1 MLFGKL
7 NNNSPIVGIYSPG
20 IFKIDRLYALC
31 YALQNAKIMNKKT
44 EIYSDIIVV
53 GGGAAGLM
61 AAGRAGELGAKVLL
75 LEKTDGCGKK
85 ILVSGKTRCNL
96 TNTAEL
102 NHFIAMYGD
111 NGRFLFSAF
120 HNFFRPELLD
130 FFNHHGLP
138 TKVERGGRI
147 FPVSDDAHDV
157 VRIFKKYLSENSV
170 TIRPH
175 TKVNRII
182 MKDNSVCGVKAQER
196 DYHCKALILATG
208 GATWPSTGSTGDGY
222 KIVSALGHNI
232 VKLKPALVPLIV
244 REQELAQ
251 SMQGVSLRNVR
262 ATAFQGDA
270 ASIDS
275 QTTPDCVY
283 GRGEKK
289 SPRPPVI
296 ESRFGEMLFTHFGL
310 GGPIILLM
318 SLSVVEALEKGPVS
332 ILIDLKPALTRE
344 QLHKRLQRDLDNFS
358 KRKISGILKEY
369 LPAKMIEPIIELAGI
384 NKEKLAHQITA
395 AERGKIVGLL
405 KALRFNIKS
414 SLPLEKA
421 IVTAGGV
428 SLNEIDQRTMASRLI
443 NGLFF
448 CGEVMDID
456 ADTGGYNLQ
465 AAFSTGYLAGEKA
478 AEYIKSF

>member
-1 MLFGKL
+1 
-7 NNNSPIVGIYSPG
+7 
-20 IFKIDRLYALC
+20 
-31 YALQNAKIMNKKT
+31 MNTDEKV
-44 EIYSDIIVV
+44 YGDVIVV

-61 AAGRAGELGAKVLL
+61 AAGRAAQIGSSVLL
-75 LEKTDGCGKK
+75 LEKTDSCGKK

-96 TNTAEL
+96 TNSAEL
-102 NHFIAMYGD
+102 KNFISMYGE

-130 FFNHHGLP
+130 FFNNHGLA
-138 TKVERGGRI
+138 TKVERGGRL

-157 VRIFKKYLSENSV
+157 VRVFQKYLAEN
-170 TIRPH
+170 
-175 TKVNRII
+175 KVQIKLNSKVIEVII
-182 MKDNSVCGVKAQER
+182 KDNTVCGVKTQNGSYR
-196 DYHCKALILATG
+196 CKAVILAAG

-222 KIVSALGHNI
+222 KISAALGHKI

-244 REQELAQ
+244 KEQKLAQ

-262 ATAFQGDA
+262 ATAFQGEAD
-270 ASIDS
+270 SIDS
-275 QTTPDCVY
+275 AITPDCVY
-283 GRGEKK
+283 GRGERK

-318 SLSVVEALEKGPVS
+318 SLSVVEAMGKGPVS
-332 ILIDLKPALTRE
+332 ILIDLKPALTRK
-344 QLHKRLQRDLDNFS
+344 QLHKRLQRDMDNSS
-358 KRKISGILKEY
+358 KRKIAGIIKEY
-369 LPAKMIEPIIELAGI
+369 LPSKMIEPFIEQTGI
-384 NKEKLAHQITA
+384 DKEKLAHQITA
-395 AERGKIVGLL
+395 SEREKVVEVL

-414 SLPLEKA
+414 TLSLEKA

-428 SLNEIDQRTMASRLI
+428 ALDEIDPRTMASKLI
-443 NGLFF
+443 TGLYF

-478 AEYIKSF
+478 AEYVNK

>member
-1 MLFGKL
+1 
-7 NNNSPIVGIYSPG
+7 
-20 IFKIDRLYALC
+20 
-31 YALQNAKIMNKKT
+31 MNT
-44 EIYSDIIVV
+44 EEKMDSDIIVV

-61 AAGRAGELGAKVLL
+61 AAGRAGEMGVKVIL
-75 LEKTDGCGKK
+75 LEKTDSCGKK

-96 TNTAEL
+96 TNSAEL
-102 NHFIAMYGD
+102 NDFISMYGR

-130 FFNHHGLP
+130 FLNNHELI

-157 VRIFKKYLSENSV
+157 VRVFKKYISENNV
-170 TIRPH
+170 RVKLNT
-175 TKVNRII
+175 RITGI
-182 MKDNSVCGVKAQER
+182 IIKNNTVCGVRTPEGNFFSKAV
-196 DYHCKALILATG
+196 ILATG
-208 GATWPSTGSTGDGY
+208 GATWSSTGSTGDGY
-222 KIVSALGHNI
+222 KISAALGHNI

-244 REQELAQ
+244 HEQKLAQ

-262 ATAFQGDA
+262 ATAFQGKA
-270 ASIDS
+270 SSIDS
-275 QTTPDCVY
+275 TLTPDCVY

-289 SPRPPVI
+289 SPRHPVI

-332 ILIDLKPALTRE
+332 LLIDLKPALTRE
-344 QLHKRLQRDLDNFS
+344 QLHKRLQRDMDKSS
-358 KRKISGILKEY
+358 KRKISGIMKEY
-369 LPAKMIEPIIELAGI
+369 LPAKMIEPFIELTGI
-384 NKEKLAHQITA
+384 DKEKLAHQITSP
-395 AERGKIVGLL
+395 ERGKIVELL

-414 SLPLEKA
+414 PLAMEKA

-428 SLNEIDQRTMASRLI
+428 SLTEIDQRSMASRLI
-443 NGLFF
+443 TGLYF

-465 AAFSTGYLAGEKA
+465 AAFSTGYVAGEKA
-478 AEYIKSF
+478 AEYVTSSLNQ

>member
-1 MLFGKL
+1 
-7 NNNSPIVGIYSPG
+7 
-20 IFKIDRLYALC
+20 
-31 YALQNAKIMNKKT
+31 MNTDEKV
-44 EIYSDIIVV
+44 YGDVIVV

-61 AAGRAGELGAKVLL
+61 AAGRAAQIGSSVLL
-75 LEKTDGCGKK
+75 LEKTDSCGKK

-96 TNTAEL
+96 TNSAEL
-102 NHFIAMYGD
+102 KNFISMYGE

-130 FFNHHGLP
+130 FFNNHGLA
-138 TKVERGGRI
+138 TKVERGGRL

-157 VRIFKKYLSENSV
+157 VRVFQKYLAEN
-170 TIRPH
+170 
-175 TKVNRII
+175 KVQIKLNSKVIEVII
-182 MKDNSVCGVKAQER
+182 KDNAVCGVKTQNGNYR
-196 DYHCKALILATG
+196 CKAVILAAG

-222 KIVSALGHNI
+222 KISAALGHKI

-244 REQELAQ
+244 KEQKLAQ

-262 ATAFQGDA
+262 ATAFQGEAD
-270 ASIDS
+270 SIDS
-275 QTTPDCVY
+275 AITPDCVY

-318 SLSVVEALEKGPVS
+318 SLSVVEAMGKGPVS
-332 ILIDLKPALTRE
+332 ILIDLKPALTRK
-344 QLHKRLQRDLDNFS
+344 QLHKRLQRDMDNSS
-358 KRKISGILKEY
+358 KRKIAGIIKEY
-369 LPAKMIEPIIELAGI
+369 LPSKMIEPFIEQTGI
-384 NKEKLAHQITA
+384 DKEKLAHQITA
-395 AERGKIVGLL
+395 SEREKVVEVL

-414 SLPLEKA
+414 TLSLEKA

-428 SLNEIDQRTMASRLI
+428 ALDEIDPRTMASKLI
-443 NGLFF
+443 TGLYF

-478 AEYIKSF
+478 AEYVNK

>member
-1 MLFGKL
+1 
-7 NNNSPIVGIYSPG
+7 
-20 IFKIDRLYALC
+20 
-31 YALQNAKIMNKKT
+31 MNTDEKV
-44 EIYSDIIVV
+44 YGDVIVV

-61 AAGRAGELGAKVLL
+61 AAGRAAQIGSSVLL
-75 LEKTDGCGKK
+75 LEKTDSCGKK

-96 TNTAEL
+96 TNSAEL
-102 NHFIAMYGD
+102 KNFISMYGE

-130 FFNHHGLP
+130 FFNNHGLA
-138 TKVERGGRI
+138 TKVERGGRL

-157 VRIFKKYLSENSV
+157 VRVFQKYLAEN
-170 TIRPH
+170 
-175 TKVNRII
+175 KVQIKLNSKVIEVII
-182 MKDNSVCGVKAQER
+182 KDNTVCGVKTQNGSYR
-196 DYHCKALILATG
+196 CKAVILAAG

-222 KIVSALGHNI
+222 KISAALGHKI

-244 REQELAQ
+244 KEQKLAQ

-262 ATAFQGDA
+262 ATAFQGEAD
-270 ASIDS
+270 SIDS
-275 QTTPDCVY
+275 AITPDCVY
-283 GRGEKK
+283 GRGERK

-310 GGPIILLM
+310 GGPTILLM
-318 SLSVVEALEKGPVS
+318 SLSVVEAMGKGPVS
-332 ILIDLKPALTRE
+332 ILIDLKPALTRKH
-344 QLHKRLQRDLDNFS
+344 LHKRLQRDMDNSS
-358 KRKISGILKEY
+358 KRKIAGIIKEY
-369 LPAKMIEPIIELAGI
+369 LPSKMIEPFIEQTGI
-384 NKEKLAHQITA
+384 DKEKLAHQITA
-395 AERGKIVGLL
+395 SEREKVVEVL

-414 SLPLEKA
+414 TLSLEKA

-428 SLNEIDQRTMASRLI
+428 ALDEIDPRTMASKLI
-443 NGLFF
+443 TGLYF

-478 AEYIKSF
+478 AEYVNK

>member
-1 MLFGKL
+1 
-7 NNNSPIVGIYSPG
+7 
-20 IFKIDRLYALC
+20 
-31 YALQNAKIMNKKT
+31 MNTDEKV
-44 EIYSDIIVV
+44 YGDVIVV

-61 AAGRAGELGAKVLL
+61 AAGRAAQIGSSVLL
-75 LEKTDGCGKK
+75 LEKTDSCGKK

-96 TNTAEL
+96 TNSAEL
-102 NHFIAMYGD
+102 KNFISMYGE

-130 FFNHHGLP
+130 FFNNHGLA
-138 TKVERGGRI
+138 TKVERGGRL

-157 VRIFKKYLSENSV
+157 VRVFQKYLAEN
-170 TIRPH
+170 
-175 TKVNRII
+175 KVQIKLNSKVIEVII
-182 MKDNSVCGVKAQER
+182 KDNAVCGVKTQNGNYR
-196 DYHCKALILATG
+196 CKAVILAAG

-222 KIVSALGHNI
+222 KISAALGHKI

-244 REQELAQ
+244 KEQKLAQ

-262 ATAFQGDA
+262 ATAFQGEAD
-270 ASIDS
+270 SIDS
-275 QTTPDCVY
+275 AITPDCVY
-283 GRGEKK
+283 GRGERK

-318 SLSVVEALEKGPVS
+318 SLSVVEAMGKGPVS
-332 ILIDLKPALTRE
+332 ILIDLKPALTRK
-344 QLHKRLQRDLDNFS
+344 QLHKRLQRDMDNSS
-358 KRKISGILKEY
+358 KRKIAGIIKEY
-369 LPAKMIEPIIELAGI
+369 LPSKMIEPFIEQTGI
-384 NKEKLAHQITA
+384 DKEKLAHQITA
-395 AERGKIVGLL
+395 SEREKVVEVL

-414 SLPLEKA
+414 TLSMEKA

-428 SLNEIDQRTMASRLI
+428 ALDEIDPRTMASKLI
-443 NGLFF
+443 TGLYF

-478 AEYIKSF
+478 AEYVNK

>member
-1 MLFGKL
+1 MH
-7 NNNSPIVGIYSPG
+7 
-20 IFKIDRLYALC
+20 
-31 YALQNAKIMNKKT
+31 T
-44 EIYSDIIVV
+44 EEKRDSDIIVV

-61 AAGRAGELGAKVLL
+61 AAGKAAECGAKVLL

-96 TNTAEL
+96 TNSAEL
-102 NHFIAMYGD
+102 KNFIDMYGD

-130 FFNHHGLP
+130 FFNNHGMN
-138 TKVERGGRI
+138 TKLERGGRI

-157 VRIFKKYLSENSV
+157 VLVFKKYLSDNHV
-170 TIRPH
+170 QIIFN
-175 TKVNRII
+175 TKVTGII
-182 MKDNSVCGVKAQER
+182 IKDNAVCGVKTQDG
-196 DYHCKALILATG
+196 DYRCKAVVLATG

-222 KIVSALGHNI
+222 KISAALGHNI

-262 ATAFQGDA
+262 ATAFQGEA

-275 QTTPDCVY
+275 ALTPDCVY

-289 SPRPPVI
+289 SPRPPVV

-344 QLHKRLQRDLDNFS
+344 QLHKRLQRDMDNSS
-358 KRKISGILKEY
+358 KRKIAGIIKEY
-369 LPAKMIEPIIELAGI
+369 LPSKMIDPFIELTKI
-384 NKEKLAHQITA
+384 DQEKLAHQITA
-395 AERGKIVGLL
+395 AERGKIVELL

-414 SLPLEKA
+414 PLPLEKA

-428 SLNEIDQRTMASRLI
+428 SLDEIEQRTMASKLI
-443 NGLFF
+443 TGLYF

-465 AAFSTGYLAGEKA
+465 AAFSTGYVAGEKA
-478 AEYIKSF
+478 AEYVTHL

>member
-1 MLFGKL
+1 
-7 NNNSPIVGIYSPG
+7 
-20 IFKIDRLYALC
+20 
-31 YALQNAKIMNKKT
+31 MNTEEKT
-44 EIYSDIIVV
+44 DYDIIVV

-61 AAGRAGELGAKVLL
+61 AAGKAAECGAKVLL

-96 TNTAEL
+96 TNSAEL
-102 NHFIAMYGD
+102 NNFIPMYGH

-130 FFNHHGLP
+130 FFNNHGLI

-157 VRIFKKYLSENSV
+157 VRVFKKYLSENNV
-170 TIRPH
+170 LVKLN
-175 TKVNRII
+175 TKVTGII
-182 MKDNSVCGVKAQER
+182 IKNNIVCGVKTQEG
-196 DYHCKALILATG
+196 DYFSKAVILATG

-222 KIVSALGHNI
+222 KISAALGHNI

-244 REQELAQ
+244 HEQKLAQ

-262 ATAFQGDA
+262 TTAFQGEA
-270 ASIDS
+270 VSIDS
-275 QTTPDCVY
+275 TLTSDCIY

-289 SPRPPVI
+289 SPKFPVI

-332 ILIDLKPALTRE
+332 LLIDLKPALTRE
-344 QLHKRLQRDLDNFS
+344 QLHKRLQRDMEQSS
-358 KRKISGILKEY
+358 KRKISGIIKEY
-369 LPAKMIEPIIELAGI
+369 LPSKMIEPFIELTGI
-384 NKEKLAHQITA
+384 DKEKLAHQITA
-395 AERGKIVGLL
+395 AERGKIVELL
-405 KALRFNIKS
+405 KSLRFNIKS
-414 SLPLEKA
+414 PLALEKA

-428 SLNEIDQRTMASRLI
+428 SLEEIDQRTMASRLV
-443 NGLFF
+443 NGLYF

-465 AAFSTGYLAGEKA
+465 AAFSTGYVAGQKA
-478 AEYIKSF
+478 AEFINKSKII

>member
-1 MLFGKL
+1 
-7 NNNSPIVGIYSPG
+7 
-20 IFKIDRLYALC
+20 
-31 YALQNAKIMNKKT
+31 MNK
-44 EIYSDIIVV
+44 EDRNNWDVIVI

-61 AAGRAGELGAKVLL
+61 ATGQAAELGARVLL

-96 TNTAEL
+96 TNSAAL

-111 NGRFLFSAF
+111 NGRFLFNAF

-130 FFNHHGLP
+130 FLNSHGLA

-157 VRIFKKYLSENSV
+157 LRVFKKHLDANNVRIQLN
-170 TIRPH
+170 
-175 TKVNRII
+175 TKVTGII
-182 MKDNSVCGVKAQER
+182 IKENSVCGVKAH
-196 DYHCKALILATG
+196 DTMFNCDAVILATG

-222 KIVSALGHNI
+222 KMSAALGHTI
-232 VKLKPALVPLIV
+232 VKLRPSLVPLIV
-244 REQELAQ
+244 KEQKLAQ
-251 SMQGVSLRNVR
+251 EMQGGSLRNVR
-262 ATAFQGDA
+262 ATAFQGES
-270 ASIDS
+270 ASIDAAL
-275 QTTPDCVY
+275 TPDCIY

-289 SPRPPVI
+289 HPRYPVI

-332 ILIDLKPALTRE
+332 VLIDLKPALTRQ
-344 QLHKRLQRDLDNFS
+344 QLHKRLQTDLDKFS
-358 KRKISGILKEY
+358 KRKVAGIIKDY
-369 LPAKMIEPIIELAGI
+369 LPAKMIEPFIGLTGI
-384 NKEKLAHQITA
+384 DGEKPAHQIN
-395 AERGKIVGLL
+395 AEEREKIVELL

-414 SLPLEKA
+414 ALPLEKA

-428 SLNEIDQRTMASRLI
+428 SLKEIDPRTMASRLMK
-443 NGLFF
+443 GLYF

-465 AAFSTGYLAGEKA
+465 AAFSTGYLAGQKA
-478 AEYIKSF
+478 AENVKFSRAQKK

>member
-1 MLFGKL
+1 
-7 NNNSPIVGIYSPG
+7 
-20 IFKIDRLYALC
+20 
-31 YALQNAKIMNKKT
+31 
-44 EIYSDIIVV
+44 
-53 GGGAAGLM
+53 M
-61 AAGRAGELGAKVLL
+61 AAGRAAQLGSSVLL
-75 LEKTDGCGKK
+75 LEKTDSCGKK

-96 TNTAEL
+96 TNSAEL
-102 NHFIAMYGD
+102 KDFISMYGD

-130 FFNHHGLP
+130 FLNNHGLA

-157 VRIFKKYLSENSV
+157 VHVFKKYLTVNKV
-170 TIRPH
+170 QIKLN
-175 TKVNRII
+175 TKVTGITI
-182 MKDNSVCGVKAQER
+182 KDNTVCGVRTPDGNYRSTAV
-196 DYHCKALILATG
+196 ILATG

-222 KIVSALGHNI
+222 KISAAIGHKI

-244 REQELAQ
+244 KEQKLAQ
-251 SMQGVSLRNVR
+251 SMQGVSLRNIR
-262 ATAFQGDA
+262 ATAFQGKA

-275 QTTPDCVY
+275 ALTPDCSY

-310 GGPIILLM
+310 RGPIILLM
-318 SLSVVEALEKGPVS
+318 SLAVVEALEKGPVS
-332 ILIDLKPALTRE
+332 VLIDLKPALTRQ
-344 QLHKRLQRDLDNFS
+344 QLHKRLQRDMDKSS
-358 KRKISGILKEY
+358 KKKISSIMKEY
-369 LPAKMIEPIIELAGI
+369 LPAKMIEPLIGLTGI
-384 NKEKLAHQITA
+384 DKEKPAHQITA
-395 AERGKIVGLL
+395 NERENIVDLF

-414 SLPLEKA
+414 TLPLEKA

-428 SLNEIDQRTMASRLI
+428 SLDEIDPRTMASKLI
-443 NGLFF
+443 RGLYF

-465 AAFSTGYLAGEKA
+465 AAFSTGYIAGEKA
-478 AEYIKSF
+478 AEYIKSSL

>member
-1 MLFGKL
+1 M
-7 NNNSPIVGIYSPG
+7 NTDE
-20 IFKIDRLYALC
+20 KID
-31 YALQNAKIMNKKT
+31 
-44 EIYSDIIVV
+44 SDIIVV

-61 AAGRAGELGAKVLL
+61 AAGRAAQLGARVLL
-75 LEKTDGCGKK
+75 LEKTDSCGKK

-96 TNTAEL
+96 TNSAEL
-102 NHFIAMYGD
+102 KDFISMYGD

-130 FFNHHGLP
+130 FLNNHGLA

-147 FPVSDDAHDV
+147 FPVSNDSHDV
-157 VRIFKKYLSENSV
+157 LHVFKKYLASNKV
-170 TIRPH
+170 QIKLN
-175 TKVNRII
+175 TKVTGII
-182 MKDNSVCGVKAQER
+182 IKDNAVCGVKTPDGNYRSA
-196 DYHCKALILATG
+196 AVVLATG

-222 KIVSALGHNI
+222 KISKDLEHNI

-244 REQELAQ
+244 HEKKLAL

-262 ATAFQGDA
+262 ATAFRGKA
-270 ASIDS
+270 AAIDS
-275 QTTPDCVY
+275 ALTPVCSY

-289 SPRPPVI
+289 LPRPPVI

-318 SLSVVEALEKGPVS
+318 SLSVVEALEIGPVS

-344 QLHKRLQRDLDNFS
+344 QLHKRLQMDLDKSS
-358 KRKISGILKEY
+358 KKKISGIIKEY
-369 LPAKMIEPIIELAGI
+369 LPAKMIEPFIELTGI
-384 NKEKLAHQITA
+384 DKEKLAHQITA
-395 AERGKIVGLL
+395 PERGKIIELL

-414 SLPLEKA
+414 PLPLEKA

-428 SLNEIDQRTMASRLI
+428 ALDEIDPRTMASKLI
-443 NGLFF
+443 TGLYF

-465 AAFSTGYLAGEKA
+465 AAFSTGYVAGEKA
-478 AEYIKSF
+478 AEYVNHL